1 MRLKNFSGVPYSQ
14 VCCVEWMTRVRIVVA
29 FLMLTGAVSS
39 CTIGSTHLTV
49 ASSKS
54 LGPYIIHT
62 GDPVEVEMCNDSIY
76 ILSPLHNTP
85 LIGIPIAQ
93 ALNGKRGNVLV
104 DAEIT
109 REIVVPFPIPFIARE
124 CYRVRA
130 RVATI
135 NIGKQ

>member
-1 MRLKNFSGVPYSQ
+1 MA
-14 VCCVEWMTRVRIVVA
+14 RVGIVAA
-29 FLMLTGAVSS
+29 FLMLAGAMSS

-54 LGPYIIHT
+54 LGQYIIHT
-62 GDPVEVEMCNDSIY
+62 GDPVEAEVCNDSVY
-76 ILSPLHNTP
+76 VLSPLHNTP

-93 ALNGKRGNVLV
+93 ALDGKRGNVLV

-135 NIGKQ
+135 DFGKQ